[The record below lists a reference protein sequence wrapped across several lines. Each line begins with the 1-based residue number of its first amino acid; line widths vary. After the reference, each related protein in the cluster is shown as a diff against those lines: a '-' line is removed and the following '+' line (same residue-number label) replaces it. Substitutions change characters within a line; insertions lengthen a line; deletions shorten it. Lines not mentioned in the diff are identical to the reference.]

1 MMNIDAKLNKIL
13 QQSKKINKQITH
25 NDQVGFI
32 SGTQRCFNIHSSISV
47 THHINKRKDKNHMII
62 LIDTEIAFNKIKYTL
77 TKILQ
82 VGIKRIYLNI
92 IKTAYDKTH
101 SYHHTQQ

>member
-1 MMNIDAKLNKIL
+1 ME
-13 QQSKKINKQITH
+13 
-25 NDQVGFI
+25 FI
-32 SGTQRCFNIHSSISV
+32 SEMKVWFDILKLTNTV
-47 THHINKRKDKNHMII
+47 NHIIRKKEQTHMII
-62 LIDTEIAFNKIKYTL
+62 LVVAEIAFNKIKYTL